1 MRSAC
6 RVLQSVDCCRPET
19 PRSRS
24 RSRRPAGT
32 DPGLIPAFWS
42 AVDTC
47 NRPPGE
53 TRVPGKSSPD
63 VVRVTPRRP
72 IRVCLVAP
80 SLDILGGQAVQA
92 VRLLRG
98 FGHVPSVAVGFVPI
112 NPRIPGLLGLLQR
125 VRYVRT
131 AVLNY
136 HSGEAEDHLERWRR
150 SAIPVVRL
158 ADALVVPSGY
168 LVDVFARFGLRAR
181 VVANIVDLDQFQFRA
196 RRPLRPVFL
205 SNRNFEAHYNVA
217 CVLRAFALI
226 QNRYRDARL
235 IVAGDGSQRRQLQ
248 RLADELQLVNVAF
261 VGRVSPDHMP
271 SLYAAA
277 DVYLNAPD
285 IDNMPGSI
293 LEAFA
298 SGLPVVTTDAGGIPY
313 IVRHGETG
321 LLVPRGNHEGIAAAA
336 IRLLQ
341 DASLSERLV
350 GSAREECRRRYTP
363 EPVLREWV
371 RVYRAL
377 VAYGM
382 AGKAEFT
389 AQPARQLADA
399 SEMVENQ
406 ARPLRSGRSSGAG
419 ALPS

>member
-1 MRSAC
+1 MFGRSSA
-6 RVLQSVDCCRPET
+6 SVEPGA
-19 PRSRS
+19 
-24 RSRRPAGT
+24 RRR
-32 DPGLIPAFWS
+32 L
-42 AVDTC
+42 
-47 NRPPGE
+47 
-53 TRVPGKSSPD
+53 
-63 VVRVTPRRP
+63 

-92 VRLLRG
+92 ARLQRGLR
-98 FGHVPSVAVGFVPI
+98 HTPSVAVGFVPI
-112 NPRIPGLLGLLQR
+112 NPRLPGLLRLLQR

-131 AVLNY
+131 IVTSVRYVWSLLRCLDDYDVVHVFSASYFSFLLAPTPAVLLARWYGKRVILNY
-136 HSGEAEDHLERWRR
+136 RSGEAKDHLQRWGRT
-150 SAIPVVRL
+150 AIPVLRL

-168 LVDVFARFGLRAR
+168 LVDVFARFGLHAR
-181 VVANIVDLDQFQFRA
+181 VIANIVDLDQFEFRA

-235 IVAGDGSQRRQLQ
+235 IVAGDGSQRRQLH
-248 RLADELQLVNVAF
+248 RLADELQLENVAF
-261 VGRVSPDHMP
+261 VGRVSPDRMP

-377 VAYGM
+377 VADGM
-382 AGKAEFT
+382 EGKAEFT
-389 AQPARQLADA
+389 AQPARQLADTA
-399 SEMVENQ
+399 EMVENQ
-406 ARPLRSGRSSGAG
+406 ARPLSLR
-419 ALPS
+419 

>member
-1 MRSAC
+1 MFGRSSA
-6 RVLQSVDCCRPET
+6 SVEPGA
-19 PRSRS
+19 
-24 RSRRPAGT
+24 RRR
-32 DPGLIPAFWS
+32 L
-42 AVDTC
+42 
-47 NRPPGE
+47 
-53 TRVPGKSSPD
+53 
-63 VVRVTPRRP
+63 

-92 VRLLRG
+92 ARLQRGLR
-98 FGHVPSVAVGFVPI
+98 HTPSVAVGFVPI
-112 NPRIPGLLGLLQR
+112 NPRLPGLLRLLQR

-131 AVLNY
+131 IVTSVRYVWSLLRCLDDYDVVHVFSASYFSFLLAPTPAVLLARWYGKRVILNY
-136 HSGEAEDHLERWRR
+136 RSGEAKDHLQRWGRT
-150 SAIPVVRL
+150 AIPVLRL

-168 LVDVFARFGLRAR
+168 LVDVFARFGLHAR
-181 VVANIVDLDQFQFRA
+181 VIANIVDLDQFEFRA

-235 IVAGDGSQRRQLQ
+235 IVAGDGSQRRQLH
-248 RLADELQLVNVAF
+248 RLADELQLENVAF
-261 VGRVSPDHMP
+261 VGRVSPDRMP

-350 GSAREECRRRYTP
+350 GSAREECCRRYTP
-363 EPVLREWV
+363 EPVLKEWV

-377 VAYGM
+377 VSDGM

-406 ARPLRSGRSSGAG
+406 ARPLVPR
-419 ALPS
+419 

>member
-1 MRSAC
+1 MFGRSSA
-6 RVLQSVDCCRPET
+6 SVER
-19 PRSRS
+19 
-24 RSRRPAGT
+24 AQ
-32 DPGLIPAFWS
+32 
-42 AVDTC
+42 
-47 NRPPGE
+47 
-53 TRVPGKSSPD
+53 
-63 VVRVTPRRP
+63 RRP

-92 VRLLRG
+92 VRLLQGLRQ
-98 FGHVPSVAVGFVPI
+98 VPSIAVRFVPI
-112 NPRIPGLLGLLQR
+112 NPRLPGLLGLLQR

-131 AVLNY
+131 AVTWLRYVWTLLRRLATYDVVHVFAASYVSFLLAPTPAVLLAKWCGKRVVLHY

-217 CVLRAFALI
+217 CVLRAFARI
-226 QNRYRDARL
+226 QRRHPDAQL
-235 IVAGDGSQRRQLQ
+235 IVAGDGKERRALV
-248 RLADELQLVNVAF
+248 RLARELSLRNTEF
-261 VGRVSPDHMP
+261 VGRVTPDRMP
-271 SLYAAA
+271 SLYDAA

-313 IVRHGETG
+313 IVRDGETG
-321 LLVPRGNHEGIAAAA
+321 LIVPRGDDQGMAAAA
-336 IRLLQ
+336 LRLLV
-341 DASLSERLV
+341 DPALAERLT
-350 GSAREECRRRYTP
+350 ACALEECRHKYAP
-363 EPVLREWV
+363 EAVVREW
-371 RVYRAL
+371 RSMYEGL
-377 VAYGM
+377 VAYSGGP
-382 AGKAEFT
+382 AAE
-389 AQPARQLADA
+389 LAP
-399 SEMVENQ
+399 
-406 ARPLRSGRSSGAG
+406 RPGSLR
-419 ALPS
+419 

>member
-1 MRSAC
+1 MFGRSSA
-6 RVLQSVDCCRPET
+6 SVEPGA
-19 PRSRS
+19 
-24 RSRRPAGT
+24 RRR
-32 DPGLIPAFWS
+32 L
-42 AVDTC
+42 
-47 NRPPGE
+47 
-53 TRVPGKSSPD
+53 
-63 VVRVTPRRP
+63 

-92 VRLLRG
+92 ARLQRGLR
-98 FGHVPSVAVGFVPI
+98 HTPSVAVGFVPI
-112 NPRIPGLLGLLQR
+112 NPRLPGLLRLLQR

-131 AVLNY
+131 IVTSVRYVWSLLRCLDDYDVVHVFSASYFSFLLAPTPAVLLARWYGKRVILNY
-136 HSGEAEDHLERWRR
+136 RSGEAKDHLQRWGRT
-150 SAIPVVRL
+150 AIPVLTL

-168 LVDVFARFGLRAR
+168 LVDVFARFGLHAR
-181 VVANIVDLDQFQFRA
+181 VIANIVDLDQFEFRA

-235 IVAGDGSQRRQLQ
+235 IVAGDGSQRRQLH
-248 RLADELQLVNVAF
+248 RLADELQLENVAF

-350 GSAREECRRRYTP
+350 GSAREECCRRYTP
-363 EPVLREWV
+363 EPVLKEWV

-377 VAYGM
+377 VSDGM

-406 ARPLRSGRSSGAG
+406 ARPLVPR
-419 ALPS
+419 

>member
-1 MRSAC
+1 MS
-6 RVLQSVDCCRPET
+6 
-19 PRSRS
+19 
-24 RSRRPAGT
+24 
-32 DPGLIPAFWS
+32 
-42 AVDTC
+42 
-47 NRPPGE
+47 
-53 TRVPGKSSPD
+53 GKSSHGGAPD
-63 VVRVTPRRP
+63 EGARR
-72 IRVCLVAP
+72 IRVCVVAP
-80 SLDILGGQAVQA
+80 SLDIVGGQAVQA
-92 VRLLRG
+92 ARLVRGLRQMRSIAAG
-98 FGHVPSVAVGFVPI
+98 FLPI
-112 NPRIPGLLGLLQR
+112 NPRLPWPLRLLQR
-125 VRYVRT
+125 VRYIRT
-131 AVLNY
+131 VVTSLRYVWTLLRYLPGYDIVHVFSASYLSFLLAPTPAILVGKWLRKKVILNY
-136 HSGEAEDHLERWRR
+136 RSGEAEDHLRRWAR
-150 SAIPVVRL
+150 SALPVMRL
-158 ADALVVPSGY
+158 ADTLVVPSGY
-168 LVDVFARFGLRAR
+168 LVDVFARVGLHGR
-181 VVANIVDLDQFQFRA
+181 VVANIVDFDQFPFRE

-226 QNRYRDARL
+226 QRTHPEARL
-235 IVAGDGSQRRQLQ
+235 IIAGDGTERASLM
-248 RLADELQLVNVAF
+248 RLTRELRLGNAEF
-261 VGRVSPDHMP
+261 VGRVVPDRMP
-271 SLYAAA
+271 ALYRAA

-341 DASLSERLV
+341 DASLSKRLV

-377 VAYGM
+377 VADGM

-389 AQPARQLADA
+389 AQPARQLAD
-399 SEMVENQ
+399 
-406 ARPLRSGRSSGAG
+406 G
-419 ALPS
+419 

>member
-1 MRSAC
+1 MFGRSSA
-6 RVLQSVDCCRPET
+6 SVEPGA
-19 PRSRS
+19 
-24 RSRRPAGT
+24 RRR
-32 DPGLIPAFWS
+32 L
-42 AVDTC
+42 
-47 NRPPGE
+47 
-53 TRVPGKSSPD
+53 
-63 VVRVTPRRP
+63 

-92 VRLLRG
+92 ARLQRGLR
-98 FGHVPSVAVGFVPI
+98 HTPSVAVGFVPI
-112 NPRIPGLLGLLQR
+112 NPRLPGLLRLLQR

-131 AVLNY
+131 IVTSVRYVWSLLRCLDDYDVVHVFSASYFSFLLAPTPAVLLARWYGKRVILNY
-136 HSGEAEDHLERWRR
+136 RSGEAKDHLQRWGRT
-150 SAIPVVRL
+150 AIPVLRL

-168 LVDVFARFGLRAR
+168 LVDVFARFGLHAR
-181 VVANIVDLDQFQFRA
+181 VIANIVDLDQFEFRA

-235 IVAGDGSQRRQLQ
+235 IVAGDGSQRRQLH
-248 RLADELQLVNVAF
+248 RLADELQLENVAF
-261 VGRVSPDHMP
+261 VGRVSPDRMP

-363 EPVLREWV
+363 EPVLKEWV

-377 VAYGM
+377 VSDGM

-406 ARPLRSGRSSGAG
+406 ARPLVPR
-419 ALPS
+419 

>member
-1 MRSAC
+1 MFGRSSA
-6 RVLQSVDCCRPET
+6 SVER
-19 PRSRS
+19 
-24 RSRRPAGT
+24 AQ
-32 DPGLIPAFWS
+32 
-42 AVDTC
+42 
-47 NRPPGE
+47 
-53 TRVPGKSSPD
+53 
-63 VVRVTPRRP
+63 RRP

-92 VRLLRG
+92 VRLLQGLRQ
-98 FGHVPSVAVGFVPI
+98 VPSIAVGFVPI
-112 NPRIPGLLGLLQR
+112 NPRLPGLLGLLQR

-131 AVLNY
+131 AVTWLRYVWTLLRRLATYDVVHVFAASYVSFLLAPTPAVLLAKWCGKRVVLHY
-136 HSGEAEDHLERWRR
+136 HSGEAEDHLERWRW

-226 QNRYRDARL
+226 QRTHPEARL
-235 IVAGDGSQRRQLQ
+235 IIAGDGTERASLM
-248 RLADELQLVNVAF
+248 RLTRELRLGNAEF
-261 VGRVSPDHMP
+261 VGRVVPDRMP
-271 SLYAAA
+271 ALYRAE

-321 LLVPRGNHEGIAAAA
+321 LIVPRGDHAGMAAAA
-336 IRLLQ
+336 LRLLV
-341 DASLSERLV
+341 DPSLAERLIT
-350 GSAREECRRRYTP
+350 SAFEECRRRYAPQAVVEDWRSVYAELVSYAQTP
-363 EPVLREWV
+363 APELS
-371 RVYRAL
+371 A
-377 VAYGM
+377 
-382 AGKAEFT
+382 
-389 AQPARQLADA
+389 
-399 SEMVENQ
+399 
-406 ARPLRSGRSSGAG
+406 RSG
-419 ALPS
+419 ALS

>member
-1 MRSAC
+1 MFGRSSA
-6 RVLQSVDCCRPET
+6 SVEPGA
-19 PRSRS
+19 
-24 RSRRPAGT
+24 RRR
-32 DPGLIPAFWS
+32 L
-42 AVDTC
+42 
-47 NRPPGE
+47 
-53 TRVPGKSSPD
+53 
-63 VVRVTPRRP
+63 

-92 VRLLRG
+92 ARLQRGLR
-98 FGHVPSVAVGFVPI
+98 HTPSVAVGFVPI
-112 NPRIPGLLGLLQR
+112 NPRLPGLLRLLQR

-131 AVLNY
+131 IVTSVRYVGSLLRCLDDYDVVHVFSASYFSFLFAPTPAVLLARCYGKRVTLNY
-136 HSGEAEDHLERWRR
+136 RSGEAKDHLQRWGRT
-150 SAIPVVRL
+150 AIPVLRL

-168 LVDVFARFGLRAR
+168 LVDVFARFGLHAR
-181 VVANIVDLDQFQFRA
+181 VIANIVDLDQFEFRA

-235 IVAGDGSQRRQLQ
+235 IVAGDGSQRRRLQ
-248 RLADELQLVNVAF
+248 RLADELQLENVAF
-261 VGRVSPDHMP
+261 VGRVSPDRMP

-321 LLVPRGNHEGIAAAA
+321 LLVSRGNHEGIAAAA

-377 VAYGM
+377 VADGM
-382 AGKAEFT
+382 EGKAEFT
-389 AQPARQLADA
+389 AQPARQLADTA
-399 SEMVENQ
+399 EMLENH
-406 ARPLRSGRSSGAG
+406 ARPLSPRCAAPRPP
-419 ALPS
+419 LPS

>member
-1 MRSAC
+1 MFGRSSA
-6 RVLQSVDCCRPET
+6 SVEPGA
-19 PRSRS
+19 
-24 RSRRPAGT
+24 RRR
-32 DPGLIPAFWS
+32 L
-42 AVDTC
+42 
-47 NRPPGE
+47 
-53 TRVPGKSSPD
+53 
-63 VVRVTPRRP
+63 

-92 VRLLRG
+92 ARLQRGLR
-98 FGHVPSVAVGFVPI
+98 HTPSVAVGFVPI
-112 NPRIPGLLGLLQR
+112 NPRLPGLLRLLQR

-131 AVLNY
+131 IVTSVRYVWSLLRCLDDYDVVHVFSASYFSFLFAPTPAVLLARWYGKRVILNY
-136 HSGEAEDHLERWRR
+136 RSGEAKDHLQRWGRT
-150 SAIPVVRL
+150 AIPVLRL

-168 LVDVFARFGLRAR
+168 LVDVFARFGLHAR
-181 VVANIVDLDQFQFRA
+181 VIANIVDLDQFEFRA

-235 IVAGDGSQRRQLQ
+235 IVAGDGSQRRQLH
-248 RLADELQLVNVAF
+248 RLADELQLENVAF
-261 VGRVSPDHMP
+261 VGRVSPDRMP

-377 VAYGM
+377 VADGM
-382 AGKAEFT
+382 EGKAEFT
-389 AQPARQLADA
+389 AQPARQLADTA
-399 SEMVENQ
+399 EMVENQ
-406 ARPLRSGRSSGAG
+406 ARPLSLR
-419 ALPS
+419 

>member
-1 MRSAC
+1 MFGRSSA
-6 RVLQSVDCCRPET
+6 SVER
-19 PRSRS
+19 
-24 RSRRPAGT
+24 AQ
-32 DPGLIPAFWS
+32 
-42 AVDTC
+42 
-47 NRPPGE
+47 
-53 TRVPGKSSPD
+53 
-63 VVRVTPRRP
+63 RRP

-92 VRLLRG
+92 VRLLQGLRQ
-98 FGHVPSVAVGFVPI
+98 VPSIAVGFVPI
-112 NPRIPGLLGLLQR
+112 NPRLPGLLGLLQR

-131 AVLNY
+131 AVTWLRYVWTLLRRLATYDVVHVFAASYVSFLLAPTPAVLLAKWCGKRVVLHY
-136 HSGEAEDHLERWRR
+136 HSGEAEDHLERWRW

-235 IVAGDGSQRRQLQ
+235 IVAGDGSQRRRLQ
-248 RLADELQLVNVAF
+248 CLADELQLVNVAF

-313 IVRHGETG
+313 IVRDGETG
-321 LLVPRGNHEGIAAAA
+321 LIVPRGDDHAMAAAA
-336 IRLLQ
+336 LRLLV
-341 DASLSERLV
+341 DPALAERLTA
-350 GSAREECRRRYTP
+350 GALEECRHKYAP
-363 EPVLREWV
+363 EAVVREW
-371 RVYRAL
+371 RSMYEGL
-377 VAYGM
+377 VAYSDGP
-382 AGKAEFT
+382 AAE
-389 AQPARQLADA
+389 LAP
-399 SEMVENQ
+399 
-406 ARPLRSGRSSGAG
+406 RPGSLR
-419 ALPS
+419 

>member
-1 MRSAC
+1 MFGRSSA
-6 RVLQSVDCCRPET
+6 SVER
-19 PRSRS
+19 
-24 RSRRPAGT
+24 AQ
-32 DPGLIPAFWS
+32 
-42 AVDTC
+42 
-47 NRPPGE
+47 
-53 TRVPGKSSPD
+53 
-63 VVRVTPRRP
+63 RRP

-92 VRLLRG
+92 ARLQRGLR
-98 FGHVPSVAVGFVPI
+98 HTPSVAVGFVPI
-112 NPRIPGLLGLLQR
+112 NPRLPGLLRLLQR

-131 AVLNY
+131 IVTSVRYVWSLLRCLDDYDVVHVFSASYFSFLLAPTPAVLLARWYGKRVILNY
-136 HSGEAEDHLERWRR
+136 RSGEAKDHLQRWGRT
-150 SAIPVVRL
+150 AIPVLRL

-168 LVDVFARFGLRAR
+168 LVDVFARFGLHAR
-181 VVANIVDLDQFQFRA
+181 VIANIVDLDQFEFRA

-235 IVAGDGSQRRQLQ
+235 IVAGDGSQRRRLQ
-248 RLADELQLVNVAF
+248 CLADELQLENVAF
-261 VGRVSPDHMP
+261 VGRVSPDRMP

-298 SGLPVVTTDAGGIPY
+298 AGLPVVTTDAGGIPY

-377 VAYGM
+377 VADGM

-406 ARPLRSGRSSGAG
+406 PRPLSLR
-419 ALPS
+419 

>member
-1 MRSAC
+1 MFGRSSA
-6 RVLQSVDCCRPET
+6 SVEPGA
-19 PRSRS
+19 
-24 RSRRPAGT
+24 RRR
-32 DPGLIPAFWS
+32 L
-42 AVDTC
+42 
-47 NRPPGE
+47 
-53 TRVPGKSSPD
+53 
-63 VVRVTPRRP
+63 

-92 VRLLRG
+92 ARLQRGLR
-98 FGHVPSVAVGFVPI
+98 HTPSVAVGFVPI
-112 NPRIPGLLGLLQR
+112 NPRLPGLLRLLQR

-131 AVLNY
+131 IVTSVRYVWSLLRCLDDYDVVHVFSASYFSFLLAPTPAVLLARWYGKRVILNY
-136 HSGEAEDHLERWRR
+136 RSGEAKDHLQRWGRT
-150 SAIPVVRL
+150 AIPVLTL

-168 LVDVFARFGLRAR
+168 LVDVFARFGLSASAI
-181 VVANIVDLDQFQFRA
+181 ANIVDLNQFQFRE
-196 RRPLRPVFL
+196 RKPLRPVFL
-205 SNRNFEAHYNVA
+205 SNRNFEPHYNVA
-217 CVLRAFALI
+217 CVLRAFARI
-226 QNRYRDARL
+226 QRRYPDARL
-235 IVAGDGSQRRQLQ
+235 IVAGDGSQRRRLL
-248 RLADELQLVNVAF
+248 RLARELCLNNVEF
-261 VGRVSPDHMP
+261 VGRVSQDRMA
-271 SLYAAA
+271 SLFADA

-321 LLVPRGNHEGIAAAA
+321 LIVPRGDHEAMAAAA

-350 GSAREECRRRYTP
+350 GCAREECCRRYTP
-363 EPVLREWV
+363 EPVLKEWV

-377 VAYGM
+377 VSDGM

-406 ARPLRSGRSSGAG
+406 ARPLVPR
-419 ALPS
+419 